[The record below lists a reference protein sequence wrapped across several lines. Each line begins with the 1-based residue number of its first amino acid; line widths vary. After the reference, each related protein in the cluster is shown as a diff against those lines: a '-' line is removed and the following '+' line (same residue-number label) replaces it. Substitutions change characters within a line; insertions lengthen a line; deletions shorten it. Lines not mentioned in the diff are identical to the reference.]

1 MFNKRGKGQQP
12 KPASKVEDYDLYVN
26 GVDNSYEFELPE
38 EEDNLKR
45 TWEH

>member
-1 MFNKRGKGQQP
+1 MWNKRGKGQQP
-12 KPASKVEDYDLYVN
+12 KLTSKVEDYDLYADEV
-26 GVDNSYEFELPE
+26 GNSYEFELPE